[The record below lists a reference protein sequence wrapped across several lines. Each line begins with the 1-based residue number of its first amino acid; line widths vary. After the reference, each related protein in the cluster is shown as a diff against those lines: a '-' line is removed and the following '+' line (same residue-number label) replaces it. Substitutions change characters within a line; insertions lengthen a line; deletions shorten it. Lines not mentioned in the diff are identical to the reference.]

1 MGFELPHPL
10 VPGASPMCDN
20 LDSVRRLEDAGAP
33 MLIMHSLFEEQIV
46 GEEVAINRAMELANE
61 SYGEALSY
69 LPAAYGFALGP
80 DEYLE
85 QIRRLKHAVHI
96 PVIASLNGTTDGGWL
111 RYAQLIEQ
119 AGADGLELNVY
130 ELGADPKETGD
141 QIEKRMLG
149 IVGAVKKAVSIPVAV
164 KLSPFHT
171 SLANFAWSLD
181 DLGVDGLVLFNRFFQ
196 PDIDPEQLDIVRVN
210 LSSPS
215 DLLLR
220 LRWIGALFGRV
231 YISLACSG
239 GVHTALDAVKAV
251 MAGAHAVQMVSALLQ
266 RGPEYLREVRTGLAR
281 FLEEHGFDSLRQMQ
295 GSMSLL
301 YCPEPKLW
309 ERANYVKILQTWQV

>member
-1 MGFELPHPL
+1 
-10 VPGASPMCDN
+10 
-20 LDSVRRLEDAGAP
+20 
-33 MLIMHSLFEEQIV
+33 MHSLFEEQIV
-46 GEEVAINRAMELANE
+46 GEEVAINRAMELGNE

-69 LPAAYGFALGP
+69 LPEAYGFALGP

-85 QIRRLKHAVHI
+85 QIRRLKHAVRI
-96 PVIASLNGTTDGGWL
+96 PVIASLNGTTEGGWL
-111 RYAQLIEQ
+111 RYAHLIEQ
-119 AGADGLELNVY
+119 AGADGLELNIY
-130 ELGADPKETGD
+130 ELGADPKETAA
-141 QIEKRMLG
+141 QIEQRMLS
-149 IVGAVKKAVSIPVAV
+149 IVASVKRSVAIPIAV
-164 KLSPFHT
+164 KLSPFYT
-171 SLANFAWSLD
+171 SLANLAWRLD

-239 GVHTALDAVKAV
+239 GVHASLDAVKAV

-266 RGPEYLREVRTGLAR
+266 RGPEYLREVRDDLAR

-301 YCPEPKLW
+301 HCPEPKLW